1 MTRLLLL
8 ALMAWSA
15 IALSAQDYAF
25 QTIQRILVSPME
37 KGDEK
42 GWTVEGPKSAKLVI
56 GDTSPEVSAGG
67 AVLDPKTLK
76 PVTVRNLSAF
86 VVKAGALKGRD
97 AISLVPGKAL
107 KIPGITKQ
115 ISFWIRGG
123 EGAVEKISLLIEDI
137 HGIRFK
143 LPMDYRAYAPGSPGE
158 EMTFRQFNLYVPPFV
173 EQADFNSGTPN
184 GLLFRGLELVLG
196 EGAKNVTV
204 SIDMI
209 TAVTDLFYETGSGE
223 GEMNND
229 W

>member
-1 MTRLLLL
+1 MTRLLLS
-8 ALMAWSA
+8 AVMAWSA

-37 KGDEK
+37 KGDVK
-42 GWTVEGPKSAKLVI
+42 AWTVEGPKSAKLVI

-76 PVTVRNLSAF
+76 PVAARNLSAF
-86 VVKAGALKGRD
+86 VVKADALNGRD
-97 AISLVPGKAL
+97 VISLVPGKAL

-115 ISFWIRGG
+115 ISFWVGGG
-123 EGAVEKISLLIEDI
+123 EGVVMKISAVIEDI

-143 LPMDYRAYAPGSPGE
+143 LPLDYGAAPPGE
-158 EMTFRQFNLYVPPFV
+158 EMTFRQYNLYVPPFV

-196 EGAKNVTV
+196 EGARNVTV
-204 SIDMI
+204 SIDMV